1 MIHSLENESLKIA
14 VNSQGAQLWSLY
26 SKKTGVEYLWQGD
39 PSVWSGRAYNLFP
52 FIGRSYEGVFTYGG
66 RTYPSRSHGLARY
79 YEFALEERTE
89 DSLTFLFT
97 DNDETNKEYPFS
109 FEFRVTFRLDGNKL
123 TTLYKVKNTDS
134 RELICALGGH
144 PGINVP
150 FDGGVFEDYYLEFS
164 KATPAKQELFAE
176 GDRFMAEKSVPYP
189 LVDGVKIPLKHELFD
204 HDAVI
209 LKDTSGE
216 VAIKTDKS
224 DRYVSVVY
232 HDYPF
237 VGFWQ
242 MANIQPQYVCVE
254 PWSALPAIDG
264 KIVALETKPHMT
276 RVASGASHAASFD
289 IILHE

>member
-52 FIGRSYEGVFTYGG
+52 FIGRSYEGVFTYGES
-66 RTYPSRSHGLARY
+66 TYPSRSHGLARY

-97 DNDETNKEYPFS
+97 DSDETKKEYPFS

-123 TTLYKVKNTDS
+123 TTLYEVKNTDS

>member
-1 MIHSLENESLKIA
+1 MIHSLENESLKIE

-26 SKKTGVEYLWQGD
+26 SKKTNVEYLWQGD

-66 RTYPSRSHGLARY
+66 NTYPSRSHGLARY
-79 YEFALEERTE
+79 YEFVLEERTE

-97 DNDETNKEYPFS
+97 DSEETKKEYPFS

-164 KATPAKQELFAE
+164 KATPAQQELLAE
-176 GDRFMAEKSVPYP
+176 GDRFMAEKSVAYP

-224 DRYVSVVY
+224 SRYVSVIY

-242 MANIQPQYVCVE
+242 MAHIKPQYVCVE

-264 KIVALETKPHMT
+264 KIVELETKPHMT